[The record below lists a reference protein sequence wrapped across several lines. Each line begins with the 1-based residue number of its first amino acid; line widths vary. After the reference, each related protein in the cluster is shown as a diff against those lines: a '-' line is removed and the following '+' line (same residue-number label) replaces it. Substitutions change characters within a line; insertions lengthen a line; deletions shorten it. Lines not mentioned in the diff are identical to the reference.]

1 MGVGGTFRDEGCPWG
16 HGAGTE
22 TGCSFS
28 EANENCKAM
37 GLLGFICFYSF
48 LWVAVPGPLAGGSY
62 PSKGY
67 CSPRLPEA
75 AAVWSPLWA
84 PGELGQS
91 SAVYLIR

>member
-1 MGVGGTFRDEGCPWG
+1 MGVGALLQDEGCQWG

-28 EANENCKAM
+28 EANENRKAM

-48 LWVAVPGPLAGGSY
+48 LWVAVPGLLAGGSY

-67 CSPRLPEA
+67 CSTCLPEA
-75 AAVWSPLWA
+75 VTVWSPLWA
-84 PGELGQS
+84 SGPCF
-91 SAVYLIR
+91 